1 MFDFLYKSP
10 KGKHD
15 IIKNTV
21 EDESEIYLERIYTLK
36 NSFYLSF
43 FEECIN

>member
-21 EDESEIYLERIYTLK
+21 EDESEIYLERISRLK
-36 NSFYLSF
+36 TAFIFRSLRNA
-43 FEECIN
+43 